1 MRDILKMN
9 DCKNVLIR
17 KETPEDFATV
27 GQLIDTAFKTAQVS
41 NGKEAEFIARQRNS
55 KGYIPELSFVA
66 EQDGELVGQVILT
79 RLYAGEHELLHLGPL
94 AVTLECRR
102 QGIGA
107 KLMKCGIDAARQA
120 GFKAIILCGDPQYY
134 NRFGFKTAADF
145 GLHFQGVPDQFC
157 LAMELIPNALAR
169 ANATLSE
176 ADL

>member
-79 RLYAGEHELLHLGPL
+79 R
-94 AVTLECRR
+94 R